1 MSEVLM
7 SENNERLQILEM
19 IDNGTISPDE
29 GARLIKAL
37 NNVHRNDVSPA
48 KSSEEPYLVDLKP
61 PDEQSSSSPIPE
73 SQTNSG
79 QYFDAA
85 DEPEILET
93 PFTPFDSD
101 KWRRWWTIPL
111 WIGVG
116 ITVIGGVLM
125 YAAMQAAGASSFWFA
140 CAWLPFL
147 LGTAVIVLAWS
158 SRSARWIHI
167 RVRQSPGE
175 RPQTFAL
182 SFPIPIRL
190 TAWFLRH
197 FGHYIPNMEHT
208 GLDEIILAL
217 GDKTS
222 PETPFFIEV
231 DEGEDGEKVE
241 IYIG

>member
-1 MSEVLM
+1 MSDK
-7 SENNERLQILEM
+7 NERLQILEM
-19 IDNGTISPDE
+19 IDSGTITPAE
-29 GARLIKAL
+29 GARLLNAL
-37 NNVHRNDVSPA
+37 SGA
-48 KSSEEPYLVDLKP
+48 SQ
-61 PDEQSSSSPIPE
+61 EQSNSSKPSEGSYLPEQEPSVEQLSPSSTPE
-73 SQTNSG
+73 DPGDNEPQSEIGN
-79 QYFDAA
+79 
-85 DEPEILET
+85 EPEVLD
-93 PFTPFDSD
+93 TPFDPSNVD

-116 ITVIGGVLM
+116 ITIIGGVLM
-125 YAAMQAAGASSFWFA
+125 YAAMQTAGASSFWFA

-158 SRSARWIHI
+158 SRYARWIHI

-190 TAWFLRH
+190 TAWVLRH
-197 FGHYIPNMEHT
+197 FGHYIPNMDQT
-208 GLDEIILAL
+208 GLDELILAL

-222 PETPFFIEV
+222 PQTPFYVEV

>member
-1 MSEVLM
+1 MSEK
-7 SENNERLQILEM
+7 NERLQILEM
-19 IDNGTISPDE
+19 IDNGTITPDE
-29 GARLIKAL
+29 GARLLKAL
-37 NNVHRNDVSPA
+37 SGAPRNEEDPSN
-48 KSSEEPYLVDLKP
+48 SGEEPYLLDPETPV
-61 PDEQSSSSPIPE
+61 EQSRPSPIPE
-73 SQTNSG
+73 DQTTSEPH
-79 QYFDAA
+79 FDVGN
-85 DEPEILET
+85 EPEVLDT
-93 PFTPFDSD
+93 PFVPHDAD

-116 ITVIGGVLM
+116 ITIVGGVLM

-147 LGTAVIVLAWS
+147 LGIAVIVLAWS

-175 RPQTFAL
+175 RPQTIAL

-190 TAWFLRH
+190 TAWILRH

-222 PETPFFIEV
+222 PETPFYVEV

>member
-1 MSEVLM
+1 MSEK
-7 SENNERLQILEM
+7 NERLQILEM

-37 NNVHRNDVSPA
+37 TKVHLNDEDPTE
-48 KSSEEPYLVDLKP
+48 SSEGPYQVDLNTSG
-61 PDEQSSSSPIPE
+61 EQSRSSPKPE
-73 SQTNSG
+73 GQNNSASH
-79 QYFDAA
+79 FDTAN
-85 DEPEILET
+85 EPEVLET
-93 PFTPFDSD
+93 PYTPFEAD

-116 ITVIGGVLM
+116 ITVVGGVLM
-125 YAAMQAAGASSFWFA
+125 YAAMQAAGASSLWFA

-147 LGTAVIVLAWS
+147 LGTAVILIAWS

-167 RVRQSPGE
+167 RVQQSPGE
-175 RPQTFAL
+175 RPQKIAL

-190 TAWFLRH
+190 TAWILRH
-197 FGHYIPNMEHT
+197 FGHHIPNMEQT

-217 GDKTS
+217 GDNTS
-222 PETPFFIEV
+222 PETPFYVEV

>member
-1 MSEVLM
+1 MSDK
-7 SENNERLQILEM
+7 NERLQILEM
-19 IDNGTISPDE
+19 IDSGTITPAE
-29 GARLIKAL
+29 GARLLNAL
-37 NNVHRNDVSPA
+37 SGENSHPT
-48 KSSEEPYLVDLKP
+48 KP
-61 PDEQSSSSPIPE
+61 SEQSYLHEAEPSIEQPGPSSAPE
-73 SQTNSG
+73 DQASNEPQAG
-79 QYFDAA
+79 QGN
-85 DEPEILET
+85 EPEVLDAPIKPSEI
-93 PFTPFDSD
+93 D
-101 KWRRWWTIPL
+101 KWRRWWTIPM

-125 YAAMQAAGASSFWFA
+125 YAAMQAAGSSSFWFA

-147 LGTAVIVLAWS
+147 LGVAVIVIAWS
-158 SRSARWIHI
+158 SRNARWIHI

-175 RPQTFAL
+175 RPQTIAL

-222 PETPFFIEV
+222 PQTPFYVEV
-231 DEGEDGEKVE
+231 DEGEDGERVE

>member
-1 MSEVLM
+1 MSEK
-7 SENNERLQILEM
+7 NERLQILEM
-19 IDNGTISPDE
+19 IDNGTISTDE
-29 GARLIKAL
+29 GARLLQAL
-37 NNVHRNDVSPA
+37 SGVPRNGESRPR
-48 KSSEEPYLVDLKP
+48 SSDEPHLLDP
-61 PDEQSSSSPIPE
+61 ETPFEQSSASPIPKDQSSRE
-73 SQTNSG
+73 QH
-79 QYFDAA
+79 FDEGN
-85 DEPEILET
+85 EPEVLET
-93 PFTPFDSD
+93 PFAPSDAD

-116 ITVIGGVLM
+116 ITIVGGVLM
-125 YAAMQAAGASSFWFA
+125 YAAMQATGTSSFWFA

-147 LGTAVIVLAWS
+147 LGIAVIVLAWS
-158 SRSARWIHI
+158 SRNVRWIHI

-175 RPQTFAL
+175 RPQTIAL

-190 TAWFLRH
+190 TAWILRH
-197 FGHYIPNMEHT
+197 FGHHIPNMEHT

-222 PETPFFIEV
+222 PETPFYVEV